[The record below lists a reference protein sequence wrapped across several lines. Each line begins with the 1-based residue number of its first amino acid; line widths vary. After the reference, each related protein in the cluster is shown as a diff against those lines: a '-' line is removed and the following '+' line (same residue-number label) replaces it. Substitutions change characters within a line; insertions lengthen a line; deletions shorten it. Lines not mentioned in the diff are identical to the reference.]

1 MRALDLYLLGRRL
14 TKLGEEAIGGRGA
27 RQVPTGLRLIVID
40 VGEHPDS
47 SIGEIAARTGLPQ
60 SHVSQSVAR
69 LRARGAL
76 ETTSDPRDGRRTL
89 VRMAPEIAD
98 RAARVGSV
106 PVDAAL
112 GEAMDVSD
120 PDALAELVAA
130 LQSVLAHLR
139 EAEAATAPATETSS
153 AWPLEDER

>member
-1 MRALDLYLLGRRL
+1 MSGPD
-14 TKLGEEAIGGRGA
+14 A

-89 VRMAPEIAD
+89 VRMAPGIAE
-98 RAARVGSV
+98 RATRFGSV

-112 GEAMDVSD
+112 GEAMDVTD
-120 PDALAELVAA
+120 PGALAELVAGLEA
-130 LQSVLAHLR
+130 VLAYLR
-139 EAEAATAPATETSS
+139 EAEAATVPATAKVRRPRSV
-153 AWPLEDER
+153 WPLEDEQ

>member
-1 MRALDLYLLGRRL
+1 M
-14 TKLGEEAIGGRGA
+14 
-27 RQVPTGLRLIVID
+27 ID

-47 SIGEIAARTGLPQ
+47 SIGEISARTGLPQ

-106 PVDAAL
+106 EVDAAL
-112 GEAMDVSD
+112 GDAMDISD
-120 PDALAELVAA
+120 PDALAEIVAA
-130 LQSVLAHLR
+130 LQSVLARLR
-139 EAEAATAPATETSS
+139 DAETATAPATETRSP
-153 AWPLEDER
+153 WPLGRSNDRHPRPLGSVGLVIAVRRFDWTPTAAA